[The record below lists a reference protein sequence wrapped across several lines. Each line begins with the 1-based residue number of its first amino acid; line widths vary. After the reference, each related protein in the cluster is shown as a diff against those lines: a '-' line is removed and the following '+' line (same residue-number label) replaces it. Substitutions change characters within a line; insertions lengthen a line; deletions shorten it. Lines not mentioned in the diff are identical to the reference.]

1 MSDLPQAA
9 REYLNRIEAL
19 IGLPIKM
26 ISVGPE
32 REQIIIKD

>member
-1 MSDLPQAA
+1 A
-9 REYLNRIEAL
+9 REYLNRLEAL

-32 REQIIIKD
+32 REQIIVIGN